1 MSEQQSFDI
10 INIVNARQSNGVGW
24 EFNIQFS
31 DNTLCWVSDLDCNCE
46 TEIKKFFRQNKM
58 NVRTCYV
65 FCRVSTKEQT
75 QENSVSIDAQLQFIM
90 EKIDTSVYD
99 RVKIIKISKSAYK
112 NVPSELIDI
121 SDNVNY
127 GDMLAVYRIDRLAR
141 NIIKFL
147 NELENMHNKGTDIY
161 SVSDEMFY
169 KDDKLEFIQRIVN
182 AQKESQMISKRVNTS
197 NKYKRDVLKHR
208 IGSLPYGKKYGRNAS
223 TGKQEIVNNLDE
235 IKTIK
240 FIHKQKGYH
249 QDIANLLNYDG
260 NKKRGRIWS
269 AAMVQNIKNQFDR
282 NGNRFSDVA
291 NDFNNMDISADSE

>member
-1 MSEQQSFDI
+1 
-10 INIVNARQSNGVGW
+10 
-24 EFNIQFS
+24 
-31 DNTLCWVSDLDCNCE
+31 
-46 TEIKKFFRQNKM
+46 
-58 NVRTCYV
+58 
-65 FCRVSTKEQT
+65 
-75 QENSVSIDAQLQFIM
+75 M

-127 GDMLAVYRIDRLAR
+127 GDMLAVYRIDRLSR

-147 NELENMHNKGTDIY
+147 NELENIHNKGTDIY

-182 AQKESQMISKRVNTS
+182 AQKESQMISKRVKTS
-197 NKYKRDVLKHR
+197 NKFKRKVLKHR
-208 IGSLPYGKKYGRNAS
+208 IGSLPYGKKYGKNS
-223 TGKQEIVNNLDE
+223 LTGKQEIVNNLDE

-240 FIHKQKGYH
+240 FIHKQKGYNN
-249 QDIANLLNYDG
+249 DIANLLNYDG
-260 NKKRGRIWS
+260 NKKRGRFWS
-269 AAMVQNIKNQFDR
+269 AAMVQNIKLNFDK

-291 NDFNNMDISADSE
+291 NDFNQMDISDDSE